1 MKLKPLLFTLVS
13 AMILSVS
20 TVAYG
25 ANFSLVAVDDVHTG
39 INADFTSV
47 IEMYT
52 REQKSDDDSIDF
64 RLKLENAKFTKNNDE
79 YLMNTIDYSLPDNG
93 SEGIIDVNVLN
104 DSTALVTANS
114 SVLYYS
120 RCRLPIKATSIDAG
134 DIVAELT
141 SNSPKIPRTIEV
153 IATAYSGNV
162 EIYTDGVRS
171 FTPETKTT
179 SGKLYNITIDS
190 LIDTPENFD
199 LELKLKGNFK
209 YSINKNGKLIDRNN
223 EEISA
228 DELIDFLNTDNI
240 STSYTA
246 TEDVITISVDRSK
259 DVLNSITGKVMSAD
273 EDKIKIGEKNST
285 PIKMSISNIYI
296 IPTEICDLGD
306 VAAITVS
313 SDWFD
318 SVKLEVA
325 KMPNSDYVIYTVEN
339 KRLPVIEAGKAN
351 SDSRINTLEIGVR
364 DNSGEILNPARKGT
378 FTFPEGINVIG
389 VKIEGAYDTFDE
401 DEIITLSDY
410 MDYNGNIDINNNK
423 VTIRNYGRSNRT
435 DFTISFVINASE
447 SYSGDVPVLLGGEFD
462 NVSLTVATVKG
473 KETEI
478 PNTPVYSN
486 AELTAVVVKG
496 TDFSSKIK
504 LNKTADIAPTDIVN
518 GTDAFDVKFTLI
530 NGKFNRLN
538 PVKLGHG
545 VISYEL
551 TGDNTIT
558 LKLSTDI
565 YNANMCTI
573 IFNASAV
580 EIGDLMVKLTST
592 SSDFAPITAIAAY
605 SVDKNGILN
614 TSNESSSSG
623 SSHSLSNT
631 TSGTGSSAKP
641 ETSKNENA
649 ETETPS
655 DTATSPKIS
664 MSIGDTSM
672 TIGDTTVTFDTAP
685 YINKDNR
692 SMFPVRAISE
702 AFGADVDWN
711 GDTQTVTVTLNTRT
725 VTMQIGSDTMYIN
738 GTPTAMNTAP
748 EITNGRT
755 FIPIRDIAN
764 ALGIENIDWDESTQ
778 TVTLNH

>member
-1 MKLKPLLFTLVS
+1 MKLKTLLFTLVS

-20 TVAYG
+20 AVAYG

-134 DIVAELT
+134 DIVATLT
-141 SNSPKIPRTIEV
+141 SNSPIIPTARER
-153 IATAYSGNV
+153 IATAYSENV
-162 EIYTDGVRS
+162 EIYSDGVRI
-171 FTPETKTT
+171 FTPEMKTT
-179 SGKLYNITIDS
+179 SRKLYNITIDS

-199 LELKLKGNFK
+199 LELKLKGDFK
-209 YSINKNGKLIDRNN
+209 YTVNENGKLIDRNN

-246 TEDVITISVDRSK
+246 TEDVITISVDRTK
-259 DVLNSITGKVMSAD
+259 DVLSSITGKVMSAD
-273 EDKIKIGEKNST
+273 EDKIKIGEKNSDGVYWGYTYSVAKNIIVIDGETEIPYENFISSLFTDNTVATLYRDSSGKVVKIVMGSDSAKNST

-296 IPTEICDLGD
+296 IPTEKCDLGD
-306 VAAITVS
+306 IATITVS

-325 KMPNSDYVIYTVEN
+325 YMHVIYTVEN
-339 KRLPVIEAGKAN
+339 NSLPVIEAGKAN
-351 SDSRINTLEIGVR
+351 SDSRINTLEINVS

-389 VKIEGAYDTFDE
+389 VKIEGADDTFDE
-401 DEIITLSDY
+401 REIITLSDY

-473 KETEI
+473 KEVVI
-478 PNTPVYSN
+478 PDTPVYSN

-614 TSNESSSSG
+614 TSNEGSSSG

-631 TSGTGSSAKP
+631 TSGTGSSVKP
-641 ETSKNENA
+641 EASKNENA

-692 SMFPVRAISE
+692 SMFPVRAI
-702 AFGADVDWN
+702 
-711 GDTQTVTVTLNTRT
+711 
-725 VTMQIGSDTMYIN
+725 
-738 GTPTAMNTAP
+738 
-748 EITNGRT
+748 
-755 FIPIRDIAN
+755 
-764 ALGIENIDWDESTQ
+764 
-778 TVTLNH
+778 